1 MSGQDRPAFDAA
13 FWFQWIMATTLGWL
27 LGGYLLANLPIFPG
41 GIGAAVLQWPI
52 LYRRLPQ
59 AWRWV
64 VATTMAWI
72 AGAIMLLLLAV
83 PAELRP
89 WLAGLVI
96 GPTVGLAQWFIL
108 RREVHWAGWWIV
120 ISTIA
125 WITGL
130 LLVPGALSTGSLA
143 GAITGLALMLLFRA
157 PRPPN
162 PVQEETA

>member
-1 MSGQDRPAFDAA
+1 MSSQERPPFDAA

-27 LGGYLLANLPIFPG
+27 LGGYLLANLPVFPG

-52 LYRRLPQ
+52 LYRRIPR

-64 VATTMAWI
+64 VATALTWI
-72 AGAIMLLLLAV
+72 AAATLLLLAV
-83 PAELRP
+83 PQTLRP

-96 GPTVGLAQWFIL
+96 GPAVGLGQWFIL
-108 RREVHWAGWWIV
+108 RRAVHWAGWWIV

-125 WITGL
+125 WVTGL
-130 LLVPGALSTGSLA
+130 LLVPGALSSGSLS

-157 PRPPN
+157 PKPEKRI
-162 PVQEETA
+162 QEESA

>member
-1 MSGQDRPAFDAA
+1 L
-13 FWFQWIMATTLGWL
+13 I
-27 LGGYLLANLPIFPG
+27 NLPILPG

-52 LYRRLPQ
+52 LYRRLPR

-64 VATTMAWI
+64 VATALAWI
-72 AGAIMLLLLAV
+72 EGATLLLLAV

-89 WLAGLVI
+89 WLAGLII
-96 GPTVGLAQWFIL
+96 GPIVGLAQWLIL

-157 PRPPN
+157 PRPDKSTR
-162 PVQEETA
+162 EETT